1 MGRDDARPGAAS
13 LVLVDGVPLLHPET
27 QVFEAMLEGWRN
39 QGTARNLAVSTLTT
53 REGSGS

>member
-39 QGTARNLAVSTLTT
+39 QGAGPQPGSVDTDDPG
-53 REGSGS
+53 GSGP